1 MARSK
6 WLLSVLVS
14 ICVVPLVASWSQ
26 SSGTESPGFLLRL
39 ERQTRD
45 EDVCI
50 LVRRDGQFH
59 LERIALGF
67 DRSRVF
73 EGTFPSA
80 DVSELEQ
87 MLNTDKLKDLTQSQI
102 TAALIGE
109 ELDHVLLAIR
119 RPTGWQSLNFPTGG
133 SRKPFRDSLDPL
145 VKWLERTKQQPHPL
159 PNVVPSRCMPPQEPA
174 APTSITNVATATQES
189 APSSANKSQA
199 NSYLVRI
206 VVDHYLPADLNFS
219 SKVERTCVIV
229 YYTRRYRMERSKQEF
244 NSAMRTEVFRDS
256 LSESQMQELHQL
268 LDAPALVNLKQR
280 TAATTTTIRE
290 GDVANLAIP
299 RGRDTQV
306 LSFASFFGAR
316 TQEKGMRDNTRVSV
330 DEDVQVI
337 KPVRKWIRT
346 NIEDRRV
353 PAAKDLPATTCIP
366 STQPE

>member
-6 WLLSVLVS
+6 WLLCVLVS
-14 ICVVPLVASWSQ
+14 IFVVPLGASWSQ
-26 SSGTESPGFLLRL
+26 SSGTESPGFLVRL

-73 EGTFPSA
+73 EGAFPSA

-159 PNVVPSRCMPPQEPA
+159 PNVVPSRCMPPAETA
-174 APTSITNVATATQES
+174 APTSVTNAATGAES
-189 APSSANKSQA
+189 AQSSANKSQA
-199 NSYLVRI
+199 NSYLMRI

-229 YYTRRYRMERSKQEF
+229 YDTRRYRMERSKQEF

-256 LSESQMQELHQL
+256 LSEPQLQELRQI
-268 LDAPALVNLKQR
+268 LDAPALANLKQR

-290 GDVANLAIP
+290 GDVTNLAIP

-330 DEDVQVI
+330 DEDVQFI
-337 KPVRKWIRT
+337 KPVRKWIRA

-353 PAAKDLPATTCIP
+353 SATKDLTATTCIP